1 MCFFFFF
8 IFTFLSRLQPKLSR
22 IFRKYCVFQKKKTI
36 KKRLFTILGRS
47 VLRKTVPI
55 AIVLRTTLGQILR
68 VAEKKNVIHSL
79 GPSILGK
86 TVPFVLRT
94 ALDRS
99 E

>member
-1 MCFFFFF
+1 M
-8 IFTFLSRLQPKLSR
+8 
-22 IFRKYCVFQKKKTI
+22 
-36 KKRLFTILGRS
+36 
-47 VLRKTVPI
+47 PI